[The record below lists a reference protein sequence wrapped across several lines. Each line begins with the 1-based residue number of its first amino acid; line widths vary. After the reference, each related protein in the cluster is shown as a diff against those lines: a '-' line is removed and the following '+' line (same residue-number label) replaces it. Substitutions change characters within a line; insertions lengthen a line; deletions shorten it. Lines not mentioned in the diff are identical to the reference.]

1 MTDKEKMTALLNMGF
16 TTEEAIALTKGNY
29 RTVPDNRQPEPQQ
42 DPQPEPQPE
51 PQQDPQPDPQPDDL
65 KSYMQEFG
73 RSLAD
78 TISKT
83 LIQNNIATNQ
93 QPPQQSTED
102 ILSLMLEPNA
112 PETGGRTNGSK

>member
-29 RTVPDNRQPEPQQ
+29 RTVPDRQQPEPQQ
-42 DPQPEPQPE
+42 DPQPEEPAPKPE
-51 PQQDPQPDPQPDDL
+51 PQQDPQPDDL

-78 TISKT
+78 TISRT
-83 LIQNNIATNQ
+83 LIRNNIATNQ

>member
-29 RTVPDNRQPEPQQ
+29 RTVPDRQTEPQPDPQPEPQQ
-42 DPQPEPQPE
+42 DPQPEPQP
-51 PQQDPQPDPQPDDL
+51 DDL
-65 KSYMQEFG
+65 KTYMQEFG

-102 ILSLMLEPNA
+102 ILSLMLEPIA